1 MYYVVSDK
9 LTAEE
14 IAGGSIL
21 LIALIVGFV
30 FSILWNKGMLPRTR
44 YTVKALGQENWLN
57 RFLNRFLRETRL
69 ILTRM
74 CLHCLS
80 LTALLTTCY
89 KVVELN
95 RLVTSCSNNLLS
107 SCNSTS
113 CQQVVSDNFVAT

>member
-80 LTALLTTCY
+80 PVCSQ
-89 KVVELN
+89 VVN
-95 RLVTSCSNNLLS
+95 GFVDNLLQG
-107 SCNSTS
+107 C
-113 CQQVVSDNFVAT
+113 